1 MRKDKEESTDSLK
14 PWQSQDDKQE
24 VQAQGEGVSP
34 MHSSGADNRIL

>member
-1 MRKDKEESTDSLK
+1 MCEDREESTDSLK

-34 MHSSGADNRIL
+34 MHISGVDNWIL